1 MGVRGAEEAPSSIT
15 RLLQAYQTPQQSV
28 GVILMAF
35 RTQCFLVTSKDQHSF
50 LAAVA
55 PRGWQLLGCKE
66 KAIVRKE
73 DNRCPL
79 SFQCPGHMPQN
90 RKDKAGRE
98 AKIAD
103 LQLLRLRCPCCPL
116 PLPLRQGPCLCP
128 GGGHGVALVGSGQ
141 FSNRC
146 QVVTCC
152 VFILDIPLKPSVCFK
167 KLILVL

>member
-1 MGVRGAEEAPSSIT
+1 
-15 RLLQAYQTPQQSV
+15 
-28 GVILMAF
+28 MAF

-90 RKDKAGRE
+90 TKDKAGRE

-116 PLPLRQGPCLCP
+116 PLPTLALPTSP
-128 GGGHGVALVGSGQ
+128 GQAAQTGKMH
-141 FSNRC
+141 
-146 QVVTCC
+146 
-152 VFILDIPLKPSVCFK
+152 SVHQA
-167 KLILVL
+167 

>member
-1 MGVRGAEEAPSSIT
+1 
-15 RLLQAYQTPQQSV
+15 
-28 GVILMAF
+28 MAF

-116 PLPLRQGPCLCP
+116 PLPTLALPTSP
-128 GGGHGVALVGSGQ
+128 GQAAQTGKM
-141 FSNRC
+141 N
-146 QVVTCC
+146 
-152 VFILDIPLKPSVCFK
+152 SVHQA
-167 KLILVL
+167 